1 MPRKIMNLT
10 SLIVRSIASETKLT
24 PKEIVDLIRNVYA
37 ILDGL
42 DRKANASEQNPTI
55 TFPDYAMSAD

>member
-1 MPRKIMNLT
+1 MPSEILYLT
-10 SLIVRSIASETKLT
+10 TQIVRSIASETKLI

-42 DRKANASEQNPTI
+42 DRRANASEQNPTI
-55 TFPDYAMSAD
+55 TFPD